1 MKNVEM
7 LRRMLKMTVLMMIAG
22 AFLLACSGCDT
33 ATPIPLCYM

>member
-1 MKNVEM
+1 M